1 MSPFAT
7 TLAYIGGAIFV
18 VLFVWK
24 SRDFYKEAWADAQA
38 NQFLSQKC
46 RQVAIALTSLR
57 WLLLI
62 GSFVV
67 LAIVS
72 FKAGSLAIGLGVM
85 AVWATSMIVLIIK
98 ITRSMPIKAKDLD
111 NDSRQAPNG
120 S

>member
-1 MSPFAT
+1 MSPLAT
-7 TLAYIGGAIFV
+7 ALAYIGGAIFV

-24 SRDFYKEAWADAQA
+24 SRDFYKEAWADAKA
-38 NQFLSQKC
+38 NQFPPRKC
-46 RQVAIALTSLR
+46 MHVAIAHTTLR

-72 FKAGSLAIGLGVM
+72 SKAGSLAIGLGVM

-98 ITRSMPIKAKDLD
+98 MTRSMPIKAKDLD
-111 NDSRQAPNG
+111 KGDGQAPKG
-120 S
+120 

>member
-1 MSPFAT
+1 MSPLAT

-38 NQFLSQKC
+38 NQFPPRKC
-46 RQVAIALTSLR
+46 MHVAIAHTTLR

-62 GSFVV
+62 GSFVI

-72 FKAGSLAIGLGVM
+72 SKAGSLAIGLGVM
-85 AVWATSMIVLIIK
+85 AVWAILMIVLIIK
-98 ITRSMPIKAKDLD
+98 MTRSMPIKAKDLKKD
-111 NDSRQAPNG
+111 DPQAPKG
-120 S
+120 

>member
-24 SRDFYKEAWADAQA
+24 SRDFYREAWADAQA
-38 NQFLSQKC
+38 NQFPLRKC
-46 RQVAIALTSLR
+46 RQVAIAHTALR

-62 GSFVV
+62 GSFII

-72 FKAGSLAIGLGVM
+72 LKTDSFAIGLGAM
-85 AVWATSMIVLIIK
+85 AVWAISMIVLIIK
-98 ITRSMPIKAKDLD
+98 ITRSMPIKAKDLG
-111 NDSRQAPNG
+111 NDRRQVPKE

>member
-1 MSPFAT
+1 MSPLAT

-38 NQFLSQKC
+38 NQFPPRKC
-46 RQVAIALTSLR
+46 MHVAIAHTTLR

-62 GSFVV
+62 GSFVI

-72 FKAGSLAIGLGVM
+72 SKAGSLAIGLGVM
-85 AVWATSMIVLIIK
+85 AVWAILMIVLIIK
-98 ITRSMPIKAKDLD
+98 MTRSMPIKAKDLK
-111 NDSRQAPNG
+111 NGNPQAPKG
-120 S
+120 

>member
-1 MSPFAT
+1 MSPLAT

-24 SRDFYKEAWADAQA
+24 SRDFYKEARADAEA
-38 NQFLSQKC
+38 NQFPPHKC
-46 RQVAIALTSLR
+46 RNVAIAHTTLR
-57 WLLLI
+57 WLLLL

-85 AVWATSMIVLIIK
+85 ALWACLMIALIIK

-111 NDSRQAPNG
+111 NDNRQAPTG
-120 S
+120 

>member
-1 MSPFAT
+1 MSPLAT

-38 NQFLSQKC
+38 NQFPPRKC
-46 RQVAIALTSLR
+46 LHVAIAHTTLR

-72 FKAGSLAIGLGVM
+72 FKAESLAIGLGVM
-85 AVWATSMIVLIIK
+85 AVWATSLIVLIIK
-98 ITRSMPIKAKDLD
+98 ITRSMPIKAKDLAKD
-111 NDSRQAPNG
+111 DQHAPKG
-120 S
+120 